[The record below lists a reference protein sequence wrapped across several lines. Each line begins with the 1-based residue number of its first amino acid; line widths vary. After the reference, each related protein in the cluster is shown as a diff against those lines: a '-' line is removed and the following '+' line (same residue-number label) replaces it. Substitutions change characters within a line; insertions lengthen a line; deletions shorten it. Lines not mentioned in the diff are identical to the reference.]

1 MSDSKALTPVA
12 EADYDAIEGAVM
24 ETERG
29 RWFLKEYARRNR
41 AADTQM
47 LLGAIERLE
56 GMMVQNREAQEKD
69 RLRMD
74 LLEMSRAISRTKHE
88 ISTLRP
94 QGAQPNELGVASE
107 ALDAIVRTTERATS
121 DILEAAEQIQEAAWT
136 LREEGASEA
145 MCDELDRRATDIY
158 TACSFQDLTA
168 QRTTRI
174 VDTLRFLEGRINA
187 MIEIWGD
194 GETGDGAQDG
204 AQDGTQDA
212 ARASRQRELSDSLED
227 FNGLCQDGIDT
238 VIVDDAMADP
248 MPDPVDAYFFNR
260 GAEAEPPRLA
270 EEIDFVERPD
280 AADTE
285 MAEVEAE
292 SEAEA
297 EAEAEAI
304 VSEEIAADEEIAAP
318 DLADLDNTSDLVDF
332 AEIETGDEP
341 DSETDT
347 QAALTVETEAET
359 DVIAADA
366 DETGAQEPVSA
377 DASTGPLPDI
387 DALPAREKLRRFS

>member
-194 GETGDGAQDG
+194 GETGEAV
-204 AQDGTQDA
+204 DGTQDA

-248 MPDPVDAYFFNR
+248 VDAYFFNR

-270 EEIDFVERPD
+270 EEIDFVESPE

-285 MAEVEAE
+285 TAEVEAE
-292 SEAEA
+292 ATVSDE
-297 EAEAEAI
+297 I
-304 VSEEIAADEEIAAP
+304 VADEAVAAP

-332 AEIETGDEP
+332 AEIETGEGHGG
-341 DSETDT
+341 ETDT

-359 DVIAADA
+359 DVIVVDA
-366 DETGAQEPVSA
+366 DETASQKPVSA
-377 DASTGPLPDI
+377 DASAGPLPDI

>member
-194 GETGDGAQDG
+194 GETGEAVEGAQDG
-204 AQDGTQDA
+204 AQDA

-248 MPDPVDAYFFNR
+248 VDAYFFNR

-270 EEIDFVERPD
+270 EEIDFVESPE
-280 AADTE
+280 AVDTE
-285 MAEVEAE
+285 T
-292 SEAEA
+292 
-297 EAEAEAI
+297 AEAEAI
-304 VSEEIAADEEIAAP
+304 VSDEIAADEAVAAP

-332 AEIETGDEP
+332 AEIETGEGP
-341 DSETDT
+341 DDETDT

-359 DVIAADA
+359 DVIVADA
-366 DETGAQEPVSA
+366 DETGSQEPVSA
-377 DASTGPLPDI
+377 GASTGPLPVI

>member
-12 EADYDAIEGAVM
+12 EADYEAIEGAVM

-270 EEIDFVERPD
+270 EEIDFVERPQ

-341 DSETDT
+341 DDETDT
-347 QAALTVETEAET
+347 QPALTAESEAET

>member
-12 EADYDAIEGAVM
+12 EADYEAIEGAVM

-248 MPDPVDAYFFNR
+248 MADPVDAYFFNR

-304 VSEEIAADEEIAAP
+304 VSDEIAADEESAAP

-332 AEIETGDEP
+332 AEIETGD
-341 DSETDT
+341 
-347 QAALTVETEAET
+347 
-359 DVIAADA
+359 
-366 DETGAQEPVSA
+366 EPVSA

>member
-74 LLEMSRAISRTKHE
+74 LLEMSRAISRTRHE

-194 GETGDGAQDG
+194 GETGEAPDGGHEGPQDG
-204 AQDGTQDA
+204 MDDA

-238 VIVDDAMADP
+238 MIVDDAMA
-248 MPDPVDAYFFNR
+248 DPVDAYFFNR

-270 EEIDFVERPD
+270 EEIDFVESPE

-292 SEAEA
+292 
-297 EAEAEAI
+297 AEAI
-304 VSEEIAADEEIAAP
+304 VSDEIAADEAVDAP
-318 DLADLDNTSDLVDF
+318 DLGDLDNTSDLVDF
-332 AEIETGDEP
+332 AAIEAGDELGVEREGP
-341 DSETDT
+341 
-347 QAALTVETEAET
+347 AALTAETEAET
-359 DVIAADA
+359 DVIVADA
-366 DETGAQEPVSA
+366 DETGSQEPVSA
-377 DASTGPLPDI
+377 DVSTSPLPDI

>member
-12 EADYDAIEGAVM
+12 EADYDAIESAVM
-24 ETERG
+24 ETQRG

-47 LLGAIERLE
+47 LLGAIARLE

-194 GETGDGAQDG
+194 GETGEAADGGREGAQDG
-204 AQDGTQDA
+204 MDDAGRA
-212 ARASRQRELSDSLED
+212 ARQRDLSDSLED

-238 VIVDDAMADP
+238 MIVDDAMA
-248 MPDPVDAYFFNR
+248 DPVDAYFFNR

-270 EEIDFVERPD
+270 EEIDFVVSPEAAGADIAAAEADEAEEAVSDPQSLVASLPDLDD
-280 AADTE
+280 AA
-285 MAEVEAE
+285 
-292 SEAEA
+292 
-297 EAEAEAI
+297 
-304 VSEEIAADEEIAAP
+304 
-318 DLADLDNTSDLVDF
+318 DLVDF
-332 AEIETGDEP
+332 AEIEAGDEH
-341 DSETDT
+341 EG
-347 QAALTVETEAET
+347 ETEGRADVTPEPEAEA
-359 DVIAADA
+359 DVIAADT
-366 DETGAQEPVSA
+366 DETGSQGPVSA
-377 DASTGPLPDI
+377 DVSTGPLPDI

>member
-12 EADYDAIEGAVM
+12 EADYEAIEGAVM

-297 EAEAEAI
+297 EAEAI
-304 VSEEIAADEEIAAP
+304 VSDEIAADEAVAAP

-341 DSETDT
+341 DGETDT
-347 QAALTVETEAET
+347 QAALTVEPETEAEIIVT
-359 DVIAADA
+359 DA
-366 DETGAQEPVSA
+366 DDAGLQEPVSA

>member
-194 GETGDGAQDG
+194 GETGEAPDGGHEGAQDG
-204 AQDGTQDA
+204 MDDA
-212 ARASRQRELSDSLED
+212 ARQRDLSDSLED

-238 VIVDDAMADP
+238 MIVDDAMT
-248 MPDPVDAYFFNR
+248 DPVDAYFFNR

-270 EEIDFVERPD
+270 EEIDFVADPA
-280 AADTE
+280 AADT
-285 MAEVEAE
+285 AIAA
-292 SEAEA
+292 AEA
-297 EAEAEAI
+297 DE
-304 VSEEIAADEEIAAP
+304 ADESVSDANGVVAG
-318 DLADLDNTSDLVDF
+318 LSDLDDAADLVDF
-332 AEIETGDEP
+332 AEIEAGDGHGGER
-341 DSETDT
+341 EG
-347 QAALTVETEAET
+347 QAALTAETEAET
-359 DVIAADA
+359 DVIVVDA
-366 DETGAQEPVSA
+366 DETGSQEPVSA
-377 DASTGPLPDI
+377 DISTGPLPDI

>member
-74 LLEMSRAISRTKHE
+74 LLEMSRAISRTRHE

-194 GETGDGAQDG
+194 GETGEAPDGGHEGAQDG
-204 AQDGTQDA
+204 MDDA

-238 VIVDDAMADP
+238 MIVDDAMA
-248 MPDPVDAYFFNR
+248 DPVDAYFFNR

-270 EEIDFVERPD
+270 EEIDFVESPE
-280 AADTE
+280 AADT
-285 MAEVEAE
+285 A
-292 SEAEA
+292 
-297 EAEAEAI
+297 
-304 VSEEIAADEEIAAP
+304 IAAAEPDEADEAVSDPNGVVAGLP
-318 DLADLDNTSDLVDF
+318 DLDDAADLVDF
-332 AEIETGDEP
+332 AAIEAGDELGVEREGP
-341 DSETDT
+341 
-347 QAALTVETEAET
+347 AALTAETEAET
-359 DVIAADA
+359 DVIVADA
-366 DETGAQEPVSA
+366 DETGSQEPVSA
-377 DASTGPLPDI
+377 DVSTSPLPDI

>member
-1 MSDSKALTPVA
+1 MSDSKALTSVS
-12 EADYDAIEGAVM
+12 EADYEAIEGAVM

-56 GMMVQNREAQEKD
+56 SMMVQSREAQEKD

-74 LLEMSRAISRTKHE
+74 LLEMSRAISRTKQE

-94 QGAQPNELGVASE
+94 QGPQPNDLAVASE

-194 GETGDGAQDG
+194 GEAGDMRSEAGEGGD
-204 AQDGTQDA
+204 T
-212 ARASRQRELSDSLED
+212 ARKRDLNDSLDD

-238 VIVDDAMADP
+238 VIIEDGGS
-248 MPDPVDAYFFNR
+248 DPVDAYFFHR

-270 EEIDFVERPD
+270 EEIDLVADPVDADNSTDSASDIETKGLMQ
-280 AADTE
+280 AADVDE
-285 MAEVEAE
+285 VIFAEAGSVIEE
-292 SEAEA
+292 SDEAEA
-297 EAEAEAI
+297 EAG
-304 VSEEIAADEEIAAP
+304 AASID
-318 DLADLDNTSDLVDF
+318 DADVELEF
-332 AEIETGDEP
+332 GE
-341 DSETDT
+341 
-347 QAALTVETEAET
+347 VETPE
-359 DVIAADA
+359 ADA
-366 DETGAQEPVSA
+366 PK
-377 DASTGPLPDI
+377 GPMPEI
-387 DALPAREKLRRFS
+387 DTLSSREKLRRFS

>member
-74 LLEMSRAISRTKHE
+74 LLEMSRAITRTKHE

-94 QGAQPNELGVASE
+94 QGAQSNELGVASE

-194 GETGDGAQDG
+194 GETGEAQDDAQEGAQG
-204 AQDGTQDA
+204 SAEDA
-212 ARASRQRELSDSLED
+212 ARASRQRELSDSLDD

-248 MPDPVDAYFFNR
+248 VDAYFFNR

-270 EEIDFVERPD
+270 EDIDTVVSPED
-280 AADTE
+280 ADTE
-285 MAEVEAE
+285 TAEAEVEAIDSDEFSANEE
-292 SEAEA
+292 S
-297 EAEAEAI
+297 
-304 VSEEIAADEEIAAP
+304 AAP

-341 DSETDT
+341 DGETDT
-347 QAALTVETEAET
+347 QAALTTEPEAET
-359 DVIAADA
+359 DVIVADA
-366 DETGAQEPVSA
+366 DETGSQEPVSA
-377 DASTGPLPDI
+377 DASNGPLPDI
-387 DALPAREKLRRFS
+387 DALTTREKLRRFS

>member
-12 EADYDAIEGAVM
+12 EADYEAIEGAVM

-248 MPDPVDAYFFNR
+248 KADPVDAYFFNR

-270 EEIDFVERPD
+270 EEIDFVESPE

-285 MAEVEAE
+285 MV
-292 SEAEA
+292 
-297 EAEAEAI
+297 EAEAI
-304 VSEEIAADEEIAAP
+304 VSDEIAADEAVAAP
-318 DLADLDNTSDLVDF
+318 DLADLDDTSDLVDF

-341 DSETDT
+341 DDETDT
-347 QAALTVETEAET
+347 QAALMAEPEAEM
-359 DVIAADA
+359 DVIVADA
-366 DETGAQEPVSA
+366 DETRSQEPVSA

>member
-12 EADYDAIEGAVM
+12 EADYDVIESAVM
-24 ETERG
+24 ETQRG

-41 AADTQM
+41 AADTTM

-56 GMMVQNREAQEKD
+56 GMMRQSREAQEKD

-74 LLEMSRAISRTKHE
+74 LLEMSRAISRTRQE
-88 ISTLRP
+88 ISSLRP
-94 QGAQPNELGVASE
+94 QGPQPNELAVASE
-107 ALDAIVRTTERATS
+107 ALDGIVRTTERATS
-121 DILEAAEQIQEAAWT
+121 DILEAAEQIQEAAWM

-194 GETGDGAQDG
+194 GANTEAEDETQATPGAGDRRDL
-204 AQDGTQDA
+204 T
-212 ARASRQRELSDSLED
+212 DSLDD

-238 VIVDDAMADP
+238 MIVDEETAN
-248 MPDPVDAYFFNR
+248 PVDAYFFNR
-260 GAEAEPPRLA
+260 GEEAEPPRLA
-270 EEIDFVERPD
+270 DEIDFVESPD
-280 AADTE
+280 IGDMEVASDVIVEDATAEDEAVVIARADLE
-285 MAEVEAE
+285 ADVDSVVFAETRSEPEAE
-292 SEAEA
+292 PAVAEA
-297 EAEAEAI
+297 DAQAEA
-304 VSEEIAADEEIAAP
+304 
-318 DLADLDNTSDLVDF
+318 
-332 AEIETGDEP
+332 
-341 DSETDT
+341 
-347 QAALTVETEAET
+347 
-359 DVIAADA
+359 
-366 DETGAQEPVSA
+366 
-377 DASTGPLPDI
+377 GPLPEI

>member
-194 GETGDGAQDG
+194 GETGEAPDGGHEGAQDG
-204 AQDGTQDA
+204 MDDA
-212 ARASRQRELSDSLED
+212 ARQRDLSDSLED

-238 VIVDDAMADP
+238 MIVDDAMA
-248 MPDPVDAYFFNR
+248 DPVDAYFFNR

-270 EEIDFVERPD
+270 EEIDFVADPA
-280 AADTE
+280 AADT
-285 MAEVEAE
+285 AIAA
-292 SEAEA
+292 AEA
-297 EAEAEAI
+297 DE
-304 VSEEIAADEEIAAP
+304 ADESVSDANGVVAG
-318 DLADLDNTSDLVDF
+318 LSDLDDAADLVDF
-332 AEIETGDEP
+332 AEIEAGDGHGGER
-341 DSETDT
+341 EG
-347 QAALTVETEAET
+347 QAALTAETEAET
-359 DVIAADA
+359 DVIVVDA
-366 DETGAQEPVSA
+366 DETGSQEPVSA
-377 DASTGPLPDI
+377 DISTGPLPDI

>member
-1 MSDSKALTPVA
+1 MGPNAQAQADSRRRGGTIMSDSKALTPVA
-12 EADYDAIEGAVM
+12 EADYEVIESAVM
-24 ETERG
+24 ETQRG

-41 AADTQM
+41 AADTTM

-56 GMMVQNREAQEKD
+56 GMMHQHREAQEKD

-74 LLEMSRAISRTKHE
+74 LLEMSRAISRTRQE

-94 QGAQPNELGVASE
+94 QGPQPNELAVASE
-107 ALDAIVRTTERATS
+107 ALDGIVRTTERATS

-174 VDTLRFLEGRINA
+174 VDTLRFLEERINA

-194 GETGDGAQDG
+194 GETAGAGEDAESGTGGDGRRDL
-204 AQDGTQDA
+204 T
-212 ARASRQRELSDSLED
+212 DSLDD

-238 VIVDDAMADP
+238 MIVEDDTP
-248 MPDPVDAYFFNR
+248 NTVDAYFFNR

-270 EEIDFVERPD
+270 EEIDFVESPD
-280 AADTE
+280 ASGPVAAELVPEDDESAITLADLE
-285 MAEVEAE
+285 ADVDAVDFVEAE
-292 SEAEA
+292 
-297 EAEAEAI
+297 
-304 VSEEIAADEEIAAP
+304 
-318 DLADLDNTSDLVDF
+318 VDF
-332 AEIETGDEP
+332 
-341 DSETDT
+341 
-347 QAALTVETEAET
+347 EAET
-359 DVIAADA
+359 VTDVAAAPASQPRIETDDAAIAVS
-366 DETGAQEPVSA
+366 QEP
-377 DASTGPLPDI
+377 ASEPEHASEPAGPLPEI

>member
-12 EADYDAIEGAVM
+12 EADYDAIESAVM
-24 ETERG
+24 ETQRG

-56 GMMVQNREAQEKD
+56 SMMVQTREAQEKD

-74 LLEMSRAISRTKHE
+74 LLEMSRAISRTRHE

-121 DILEAAEQIQEAAWT
+121 DILEAAECIQEAAWT

-194 GETGDGAQDG
+194 GEAPGGANEEAQDN
-204 AQDGTQDA
+204 TNDA
-212 ARASRQRELSDSLED
+212 AGASRQRDLSDSLDD

-238 VIVDDAMADP
+238 MIVDDAMADP
-248 MPDPVDAYFFNR
+248 VDAYFFNM
-260 GAEAEPPRLA
+260 GAEIEPPRLA
-270 EEIDFVERPD
+270 EEIDCVEGAEAVDADFAAPEAYRLDDGASDADIPAAGLSDSDD
-280 AADTE
+280 AA
-285 MAEVEAE
+285 
-292 SEAEA
+292 
-297 EAEAEAI
+297 
-304 VSEEIAADEEIAAP
+304 
-318 DLADLDNTSDLVDF
+318 DLVDF
-332 AEIETGDEP
+332 AEIEVDHRHDDGKADALANVTGATEP
-341 DSETDT
+341 
-347 QAALTVETEAET
+347 EA
-359 DVIAADA
+359 DVAAADENGLNA
-366 DETGAQEPVSA
+366 PEAAAVAP
-377 DASTGPLPDI
+377 GPLPEI
-387 DALPAREKLRRFS
+387 DALPTREKLRRFS

>member
-1 MSDSKALTPVA
+1 MSDSKALTSVA
-12 EADYDAIEGAVM
+12 EADYEAIEGAVV

-29 RWFLKEYARRNR
+29 RWFLREYARRNR

-56 GMMVQNREAQEKD
+56 GMISQNREAQEKD

-74 LLEMSRAISRTKHE
+74 LLEMSRAITRTKHE

-174 VDTLRFLEGRINA
+174 VDTLRFLEKRINA

-194 GETGDGAQDG
+194 ASDTPANDETETSEADK
-204 AQDGTQDA
+204 
-212 ARASRQRELSDSLED
+212 RSRDLGKSLDD

-238 VIVDDAMADP
+238 MIVEEVTS
-248 MPDPVDAYFFNR
+248 DPVDVYFFHR
-260 GAEAEPPRLA
+260 DAEAEPPRLA
-270 EEIDFVERPD
+270 EDIDLVANPGDSD
-280 AADTE
+280 APHDAGGVSDGAVLMQSGNIDDVIFAD
-285 MAEVEAE
+285 AEVEAAPE
-292 SEAEA
+292 TAVEPEIEGPEHDSSEQNLSEQYLPEQDLSEPDSAKPEIEAASHLVQDIEAEA
-297 EAEAEAI
+297 EIQE
-304 VSEEIAADEEIAAP
+304 
-318 DLADLDNTSDLVDF
+318 
-332 AEIETGDEP
+332 
-341 DSETDT
+341 SETAGAAAYEGPMPEIDT
-347 QAALTVETEAET
+347 
-359 DVIAADA
+359 
-366 DETGAQEPVSA
+366 
-377 DASTGPLPDI
+377 
-387 DALPAREKLRRFS
+387 LPAREKLRRFS

>member
-194 GETGDGAQDG
+194 GETGEAPDGGHEGAQDG
-204 AQDGTQDA
+204 MDDA
-212 ARASRQRELSDSLED
+212 ARQRDLSDSLED

-238 VIVDDAMADP
+238 MIVDDAMA
-248 MPDPVDAYFFNR
+248 DPVDAYFFNR

-270 EEIDFVERPD
+270 EEIDFVADPA
-280 AADTE
+280 AADT
-285 MAEVEAE
+285 AIAA
-292 SEAEA
+292 AEA
-297 EAEAEAI
+297 DE
-304 VSEEIAADEEIAAP
+304 ADESVSDANGVVAG
-318 DLADLDNTSDLVDF
+318 LSDLDDAADLVDF
-332 AEIETGDEP
+332 AEIEAGDGHGGER
-341 DSETDT
+341 EG
-347 QAALTVETEAET
+347 QAALTAETEAET
-359 DVIAADA
+359 DVIVADA
-366 DETGAQEPVSA
+366 DETVSQEPVSA
-377 DASTGPLPDI
+377 DISTGPLPDI

>member
-74 LLEMSRAISRTKHE
+74 LLEMSRAISRTRHE

-194 GETGDGAQDG
+194 GETGKAPDGGHEGAQDG
-204 AQDGTQDA
+204 MDDA

-238 VIVDDAMADP
+238 MIVDDAMA
-248 MPDPVDAYFFNR
+248 DPVDAYFFNR

-270 EEIDFVERPD
+270 EEIDFVESPE
-280 AADTE
+280 AADT
-285 MAEVEAE
+285 A
-292 SEAEA
+292 
-297 EAEAEAI
+297 
-304 VSEEIAADEEIAAP
+304 IAAAEPDEADGAVSDPNGVVAGLP
-318 DLADLDNTSDLVDF
+318 DLDDAADLVDF
-332 AEIETGDEP
+332 AAIEAGDELGVEREGP
-341 DSETDT
+341 
-347 QAALTVETEAET
+347 AALTAETEAET
-359 DVIAADA
+359 DVIVADA
-366 DETGAQEPVSA
+366 DETGSQEPVSA
-377 DASTGPLPDI
+377 DVSTSPLPDI

>member
-74 LLEMSRAISRTKHE
+74 LLEMSRAISRTRHE

-194 GETGDGAQDG
+194 GETGEAPDGGHEGAQDG
-204 AQDGTQDA
+204 MDDA

-238 VIVDDAMADP
+238 MIVDDAMA
-248 MPDPVDAYFFNR
+248 DPVDAYFFNR

-270 EEIDFVERPD
+270 EEIDFVESPE
-280 AADTE
+280 AADT
-285 MAEVEAE
+285 A
-292 SEAEA
+292 
-297 EAEAEAI
+297 
-304 VSEEIAADEEIAAP
+304 IAAAEPDEADGAVSDPNGVVAGLP
-318 DLADLDNTSDLVDF
+318 DLDDAADLVDF
-332 AEIETGDEP
+332 AAIEAGDELGVEREGP
-341 DSETDT
+341 
-347 QAALTVETEAET
+347 AALTAETEAET
-359 DVIAADA
+359 DVIVADA
-366 DETGAQEPVSA
+366 DETGSQEPVSA
-377 DASTGPLPDI
+377 DVSTSPLPDI